1 MSWGTSVDAEIYFS
15 RKTYRDRYDMEQD
28 MKEQEHVMDMAKN
41 NLMIYAASD
50 PKMFRG
56 IKDDEGYPVEFQIA
70 IRDRVEEA
78 LNAYAEAAVERY
90 RLSLLE
96 DNWDKRDGDY
106 VWPEREEEESDD
118 ENETEGEKEE

>member
-50 PKMFRG
+50 PKMFRATT
-56 IKDDEGYPVEFQIA
+56 QIPESSDIA
-70 IRDRVEEA
+70 G
-78 LNAYAEAAVERY
+78 
-90 RLSLLE
+90 LL
-96 DNWDKRDGDY
+96 
-106 VWPEREEEESDD
+106 
-118 ENETEGEKEE
+118 